1 MKTYDKD
8 VAIIECIIL
17 MEECVKAEGN
27 SELQYEKMNKIRK
40 NKNILPEKIY
50 KSIDEFIGTVIK

>member
-27 SELQYEKMNKIRK
+27 SELQYEKMNQLRK
-40 NKNILPEKIY
+40 YKNILPRK
-50 KSIDEFIGTVIK
+50 FIKV